1 MREVTYL
8 RIDGW
13 FALVNAKG
21 PVFIMHD
28 TQRIV
33 WGTKGWS
40 VGMFLEVVLL
50 TLLDVGPVDGNI
62 FVSVITAMDMEGS
75 KGMDKLMNNSAVT
88 KEIKLVEIQ
97 MKNRICSYLAE
108 KHPPSWRLSS

>member
-1 MREVTYL
+1 MQLSFIGLTINKREITYL

-21 PVFIMHD
+21 PVFVMHD
-28 TQRIV
+28 TQRII
-33 WGTKGWS
+33 WSTEGWS

-75 KGMDKLMNNSAVT
+75 KGMDKFMNDG
-88 KEIKLVEIQ
+88 
-97 MKNRICSYLAE
+97 AE
-108 KHPPSWRLSS
+108 

>member
-1 MREVTYL
+1 M
-8 RIDGW
+8 
-13 FALVNAKG
+13 LV
-21 PVFIMHD
+21 MHN
-28 TQRIV
+28 THGIV
-33 WGTKGWS
+33 WNTKGWS
-40 VGMFLEVVLL
+40 IGVFLEVMFH
-50 TLLDVGPVDGNI
+50 TSLDVGPVDGNI
-62 FVSVITAMDMEGS
+62 VVSVISTLDMEGS

>member
-1 MREVTYL
+1 MREITYL

-21 PVFIMHD
+21 PVFVMHD

-62 FVSVITAMDMEGS
+62 FVSVITAMDMECS
-75 KGMDKLMNNSAVT
+75 ECMDKFMNDGA
-88 KEIKLVEIQ
+88 K
-97 MKNRICSYLAE
+97 
-108 KHPPSWRLSS
+108 

>member
-1 MREVTYL
+1 MFWGLTINEREIPYL

-21 PVFIMHD
+21 PVFVMHD

-75 KGMDKLMNNSAVT
+75 EGMDEFMNDGA
-88 KEIKLVEIQ
+88 K
-97 MKNRICSYLAE
+97 
-108 KHPPSWRLSS
+108 